1 MANTTIS
8 DRENRRS
15 NPTSRRIGGAAALLG
30 TLLVTAGLLQQAL
43 TDVTA
48 GGDVVFDVQNTVFLV
63 DQLALVAGI
72 LLLFVALVGFV
83 LYHEEAGGIYWWLGV
98 LGTGGGMAFSLASA
112 GAQFAFEMAG
122 MATLAQYAAYGFLA
136 GNVGFIGASLPLGI
150 ALLLSGWAKAPELRL
165 AGIAFAGTG
174 PSISQGAIFFGL
186 NGLFGGLLFVG
197 AYATAWLL
205 VAYNLLRADF

>member
-15 NPTSRRIGGAAALLG
+15 NRTSRRVSGVAALLG
-30 TLLVTAGLLQQAL
+30 TLLVTAGLLRQAL

-48 GGDVVFDVQNTVFLV
+48 GGDVVFDVQNTVFLA

-83 LYHEEAGGIYWWLGV
+83 LYHEDAGGIYWWLGV
-98 LGTGGGMAFSLASA
+98 LGTGGGMVLSLVSA
-112 GAQFAFEMAG
+112 GAQFAFDVAG
-122 MATLAQYAAYGFLA
+122 MTALSQYAAYGFLV

-150 ALLLSGWAKAPELRL
+150 ALLVSGWAKAPELRL
-165 AGIAFAGTG
+165 AGVAFAGTG
-174 PSISQGAIFFGL
+174 PSISQGAIFYGL

-205 VAYNLLRADF
+205 VAYNLLRADI